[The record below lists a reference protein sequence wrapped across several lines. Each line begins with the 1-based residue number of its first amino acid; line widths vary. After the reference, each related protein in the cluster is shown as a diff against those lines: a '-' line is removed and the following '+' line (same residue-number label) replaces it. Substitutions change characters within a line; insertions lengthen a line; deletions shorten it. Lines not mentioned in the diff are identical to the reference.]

1 MEKNTE
7 WASGIRL
14 DECDGEI
21 YAAYTFVNG
30 SQVYFRFPA
39 CDDEMEDAPLGNFTF
54 FLGLYRGGITLADLG
69 VAVLMYRALP
79 FYYLEF
85 GALSREIAEEPA
97 VRKQYFYEMFCHHL
111 AYFLECFVQTTTS
124 ETYLTVLKS
133 YRSWV

>member
-14 DECDGEI
+14 GECDGEI

-39 CDDEMEDAPLGNFTF
+39 CDDEMEDALGNFIF

-69 VAVLMYRALP
+69 VAVLMDRALP

-97 VRKQYFYEMFCHHL
+97 VRKWSSFN
-111 AYFLECFVQTTTS
+111 VSTD
-124 ETYLTVLKS
+124 
-133 YRSWV
+133 

>member
-30 SQVYFRFPA
+30 SQVYFRYPA
-39 CDDEMEDAPLGNFTF
+39 CDDEMEDALGNFTF
-54 FLGLYRGGITLADLG
+54 FLSLYRGGITLADLG

-85 GALSREIAEEPA
+85 GTLSREIAEEPA
-97 VRKQYFYEMFCHHL
+97 VRKWSSFNVSMD
-111 AYFLECFVQTTTS
+111 
-124 ETYLTVLKS
+124 
-133 YRSWV
+133 